1 MIETIKVSSK
11 GQIVI
16 PESVREKL
24 GIKEGSK
31 LILIEKEKK
40 LVLELEKNFMKDWE
54 ELKKIQE
61 DKGWLFL
68 AEKKMNELWN
78 NSKDEKVWSKYL

>member
-68 AEKKMNELWN
+68 AEKNMNELWN